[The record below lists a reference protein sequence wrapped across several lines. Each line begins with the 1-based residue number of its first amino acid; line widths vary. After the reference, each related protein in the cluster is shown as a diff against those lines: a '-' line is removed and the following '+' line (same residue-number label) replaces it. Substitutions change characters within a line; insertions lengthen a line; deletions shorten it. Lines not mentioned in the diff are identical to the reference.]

1 MMRGVIVGTGKR
13 LTEVVHRIATL
24 LTSGSRESRELQESK
39 ARLEEAQRVAHV
51 GYWVWDLQT
60 NRLIWSDETYRIF
73 GLTPKEGPIDLN
85 KVREMIHP
93 DDREMVFRTAE
104 QAVSSGARADC
115 EHRLFR
121 PNGEMRVVHSLADLK
136 KDSSGRPYQMFGTT
150 QDITER
156 RRAENALQQSQFYLS
171 EGQRLAHMGS
181 WAVNDSG
188 HYWSDELYK
197 IYGLDPNNGAPTVE
211 QYLAL
216 THPQDRAS
224 MAETIKMMQEQH
236 CGFDRIERIV
246 RPDGQLR
253 YVRSVAI
260 PVVEHGVFKG
270 FIGTTIDVTEH
281 ELLTQELRRGGAYLT
296 EAQSLTHTG
305 SWACNLLTRQI
316 FHSSHENARLYG
328 FDPSQ
333 GTIPFDR
340 FYNT

>member
-1 MMRGVIVGTGKR
+1 MRDVIVGTGKR
-13 LTEVVHRIATL
+13 LMEVVHRIATL
-24 LTSGSRESRELQESK
+24 LTSGSHKSRELQESK

-73 GLTPKEGPIDLN
+73 GLTPQEGPIALD

-93 DDREMVFRTAE
+93 DDREAVFLTAE

-121 PNGEMRVVHSLADLK
+121 PSGEMRIVHSLGDLK
-136 KDSSGRPYQMFGTT
+136 KDPSGRPYQMFGTT

-156 RRAENALQQSQFYLS
+156 KSAEKALQQSQFYLT

-181 WAVNDSG
+181 WVFNAAG

-197 IYGLDPNNGAPTVE
+197 IYGLDPKNGAPTVE

-216 THPQDRAS
+216 VHPQDRIA
-224 MAETIKMMQEQH
+224 MTETIKRMQEEH
-236 CGFDRIERIV
+236 RGFDQIERIV

-253 YVRSVAI
+253 YV
-260 PVVEHGVFKG
+260 
-270 FIGTTIDVTEH
+270 
-281 ELLTQELRRGGAYLT
+281 
-296 EAQSLTHTG
+296 
-305 SWACNLLTRQI
+305 
-316 FHSSHENARLYG
+316 
-328 FDPSQ
+328 
-333 GTIPFDR
+333 
-340 FYNT
+340 